1 MEALDPRALKSLRW
15 AERITQ
21 AGALES
27 QNWNRT
33 FTNRI
38 LKTETNDMKIAC
50 GSPQQYG
57 LTRAV
62 ALLQSIV
69 QAVRFAPG
77 RPHLLA
83 SVGSDRLLQL
93 HDRRLDAV
101 VRRADAQ
108 APLTALAWR
117 SDGLLAAGTAG

>member
-1 MEALDPRALKSLRW
+1 MRNTCVQQNRKFPLIRA
-15 AERITQ
+15 A
-21 AGALES
+21 
-27 QNWNRT
+27 
-33 FTNRI
+33 
-38 LKTETNDMKIAC
+38 
-50 GSPQQYG
+50 
-57 LTRAV
+57 
-62 ALLQSIV
+62 ALLQSV
-69 QAVRFAPG
+69 VRAVRFAPG

-83 SVGSDRLLQL
+83 SVGLDRLLQL